1 MQQHH
6 KSHLLK
12 DGMQKI
18 IYLMKYILMAFQS
31 QKALLELQLTM
42 IQTKP
47 KTNLMFS
54 NYMIQSKLKINL
66 QITIFSNKKI
76 KRFQKYFC
84 KIN

>member
-1 MQQHH
+1 
-6 KSHLLK
+6 
-12 DGMQKI
+12 MQKI

-54 NYMIQSKLKINL
+54 NCMIQSKLKINL